1 VVETDVKNKTVMVGL
16 PTLLKVDVVTATNVI
31 WCGPVPESPF
41 ECLAQVRA
49 HGERIKAKAFHKDG
63 NLTVEF
69 IDTLQGLAPGQTIAL
84 YENDRVIGSG
94 TVLTTAR
101 N

>member
-1 VVETDVKNKTVMVGL
+1 MVETDVKNKTVMVGL
-16 PTLLKVDVVTATNVI
+16 PTLLKVDLVTATNVI
-31 WCGPVPESPF
+31 WCGPTPESQF

-49 HGERIKAKAFHKDG
+49 HGERLKAKAFHKDG

-69 IDTLQGLAPGQTIAL
+69 IDSLQGLAPGQTIAL
-84 YENDRVIGSG
+84 YENERVIGSG
-94 TVLTTAR
+94 TVVSTAR